1 MQQEQDIEMQIWEY
15 LDKQCTEE
23 ESSRI
28 AMLISNDAAWKAKY
42 QEILAFNSSLQD
54 NLELEHPSMRFSQNI
69 MDAIGKEQIAPSVK
83 GYLNKWVIRGIAA
96 FFIIVIGVMLTDIL
110 LSAEW
115 GKSTTSILSG
125 INIKKIKAPDL
136 SNSTFIYGFAC
147 LNVLAG
153 LLLLDNIL
161 RRKRHS
167 TNDSN

>member
-1 MQQEQDIEMQIWEY
+1 MQQDQDIEMQIWEY

-28 AMLISNDAAWKAKY
+28 AMLIRNDATWKAKY
-42 QEILAFNSSLQD
+42 HEILSFNSSLQT

-69 MDAIGKEQIAPSVK
+69 MDAIEKEQIAPSVK
-83 GYLNKWVIRGIAA
+83 GYLNKWIIRGIAA
-96 FFIIVIGVMLTDIL
+96 FFIIVVGVMLTDIL

-115 GKSTTSILSG
+115 DKRTASVFSG
-125 INIKKIKAPDL
+125 INIKRIQTPDL
-136 SNSTFIYGFAC
+136 SDSTFIYGFAC

-167 TNDSN
+167 ANNSN